1 MILIHPLMP
10 PRHLHL
16 DLPKHVMRG
25 VGRLFL
31 QAHTLAVESNTWR
44 EGNGR
49 VISVPVLLST
59 DSSK

>member
-1 MILIHPLMP
+1 MP